1 MKNLKSKNFY
11 KKNLRIFF
19 RKIKK
24 LYTYTMYIANIKR
37 KKTGGDKINVRSLNK
52 CI

>member
-1 MKNLKSKNFY
+1 MKKKEIFIKKIKVLY
-11 KKNLRIFF
+11 K
-19 RKIKK
+19 KIKK
-24 LYTYTMYIANIKR
+24 RYTYTIYITNIKR

>member
-11 KKNLRIFF
+11 KNFQGFF

>member
-11 KKNLRIFF
+11 KKIKDFF